1 LSEGVTPLFYKQG
14 KIPMTTQE
22 PEVKISRSEDGEISS
37 QRIMPKKKVEVKEVV
52 LDEPER
58 VKRPYHLIW

>member
-1 LSEGVTPLFYKQG
+1 
-14 KIPMTTQE
+14 MTTQE